1 LPTTREF
8 LYQPKSTLFG
18 RAVEDHDDR
27 QQHKKFS
34 SRLAR
39 AGFARLSSRAMSEL
53 LDIRDSPVAAASRWP
68 RRYTIAA
75 LFFFATVLC
84 YLDRVSISVA
94 IIPLAADEGYDSAA
108 QGLILSAFFWGYLWP
123 QLAGGWLADRFGGK
137 RVLAFGVAVW
147 SVATF
152 ITPGAAR
159 TSFTVLFAVRILLGL
174 GEGVN
179 FPAIHSLTARW
190 MPPRERARIL
200 ALNFSGMYLGTVV
213 ALIFS
218 PLIIAMFGWPA
229 LFYLSG
235 AVGVAWLAI
244 WSIKADDGPPDPRP
258 WSDRPTEE
266 RCDTA
271 REPAHHTAPTFSRPA
286 SIPWRA
292 IAREPAVWA
301 IALAHF
307 CSNFGFNI
315 LLLWLPTYLH
325 HAFGVTVRR
334 VGIYS
339 LVPWVVSFAVVNTGG
354 WVADAMLIRGVSVGL
369 TRKVMQSI
377 AFGVGA
383 LPLLAVPWA
392 GSPAAATA
400 LLTLS
405 AAASALG
412 MSAYGVNH
420 LDVGPEYAGVLM
432 GISNSI
438 ATVPGIVGVAIAGF
452 IVQATGSFGAVF
464 VLIAAVYA
472 IGLAGYVRWA
482 SGDRRL

>member
-1 LPTTREF
+1 
-8 LYQPKSTLFG
+8 
-18 RAVEDHDDR
+18 
-27 QQHKKFS
+27 
-34 SRLAR
+34 
-39 AGFARLSSRAMSEL
+39 MSEL
-53 LDIRDSPVAAASRWP
+53 LEIGDSPVAAATRWR

-75 LFFFATVLC
+75 LFFFGTVLC

-94 IIPLAADEGYDSAA
+94 IIPLSAEEGYDSAA

-123 QLAGGWLADRFGGK
+123 QLASGWLADRFGGK
-137 RVLAFGVAVW
+137 RVLALGVAVW

-159 TSFTVLFAVRILLGL
+159 MSFTVLFAVRILLGL

-190 MPPRERARIL
+190 MPARERARTL

-213 ALIFS
+213 ALLLS
-218 PLIIAMFGWPA
+218 PLIIATFGWPA

-235 AVGVAWLAI
+235 AAGVVWIAI
-244 WSIKADDGPPDPRP
+244 WSVKAADGPPDPPP
-258 WSDRPTEE
+258 WAQGQTGERYDTGWSEPVLRAVPTSSHP
-266 RCDTA
+266 A
-271 REPAHHTAPTFSRPA
+271 R
-286 SIPWRA
+286 IPWRA
-292 IAREPAVWA
+292 IAHEPAVWA

-325 HAFGVTVRR
+325 HAFGVTVSR

-339 LVPWVVSFAVVNTGG
+339 LVPWVVSFAVVNVGG
-354 WVADAMLIRGVSVGL
+354 WGADAMLIRGVSVGL
-369 TRKVMQSI
+369 TRKLMQSI

-383 LPLLAVPWA
+383 LPLLVVPWA
-392 GSPAAATA
+392 SSPAAATT

-405 AAASALG
+405 AAASGLG
-412 MSAYGVNH
+412 LSAYGVNH

-438 ATVPGIVGVAIAGF
+438 ATIPGIVGVAIAGF
-452 IVQATGSFGAVF
+452 IVQATSSFSAVF
-464 VLIAAVYA
+464 LLIAAVYA
-472 IGLAGYVRWA
+472 IGLAGYLRWA

>member
-1 LPTTREF
+1 
-8 LYQPKSTLFG
+8 
-18 RAVEDHDDR
+18 
-27 QQHKKFS
+27 
-34 SRLAR
+34 
-39 AGFARLSSRAMSEL
+39 MSKL
-53 LDIRDSPVAAASRWP
+53 LEIHDSPVSATSRWP

-75 LFFFATVLC
+75 LFFFGTVLC
-84 YLDRVSISVA
+84 YLDRVSIAVA
-94 IIPLAADEGYDSAA
+94 IIPLATHEGYDSAA
-108 QGLILSAFFWGYLWP
+108 QGLILSAFFWGYLFP

-137 RVLAFGVAVW
+137 RVLGFGVAVW

-159 TSFTVLFAVRILLGL
+159 TSFTVLVAVRILLGL

-190 MPPRERARIL
+190 MPPRERARTL

-213 ALIFS
+213 ALILS

-235 AVGVAWLAI
+235 AAGVVWVAL
-244 WSIKADDGPPDPRP
+244 WSLKSADGPRDPLC
-258 WSDRPTEE
+258 WSVGQPGEGD
-266 RCDTA
+266 DTGCEA
-271 REPAHHTAPTFSRPA
+271 AHHAIPTLPA

-292 IAREPAVWA
+292 IACEPAVWA
-301 IALAHF
+301 IVLAHF

-325 HAFGVTVRR
+325 HAFGVTVSR

-339 LVPWVVSFAVVNTGG
+339 LVPWVASFAVVNMGG
-354 WVADAMLIRGVSVGL
+354 WVADAMLIRRASVGL
-369 TRKVMQSI
+369 TRKLMQSI

-392 GSPAAATA
+392 SSPAAATA

-405 AAASALG
+405 AAASGLG
-412 MSAYGVNH
+412 LSAYGVNH
-420 LDVGPEYAGVLM
+420 LDVGPECAGVLM

-438 ATVPGIVGVAIAGF
+438 ATIPGIVGVAIAGF
-452 IVQATGSFGAVF
+452 IVQATGSFSAVF
-464 VLIAAVYA
+464 FMIAAVYA
-472 IGLAGYVRWA
+472 IGLAGYARWA
-482 SGDRRL
+482 SGDRLL

>member
-1 LPTTREF
+1 
-8 LYQPKSTLFG
+8 
-18 RAVEDHDDR
+18 
-27 QQHKKFS
+27 
-34 SRLAR
+34 
-39 AGFARLSSRAMSEL
+39 MSEL
-53 LDIRDSPVAAASRWP
+53 LETRDSPVGAASQWP
-68 RRYTIAA
+68 QRYTIAA
-75 LFFFATVLC
+75 LFFCGTVLC

-94 IIPLAADEGYDSAA
+94 IIPLAADEGYDAAA

-137 RVLAFGVAVW
+137 RVLTFGVALW

-159 TSFTVLFAVRILLGL
+159 MSFSVLFAVRILLGL

-190 MPPRERARIL
+190 MPARERARTL

-218 PLIIAMFGWPA
+218 PLIIATLGWPA

-235 AVGVAWLAI
+235 ATGVVWVVL
-244 WSIKADDGPPDPRP
+244 WSSKAADGPPRPLP
-258 WSDRPTEE
+258 WSEGQTGKRYDLGCEPDHYRVPTSS
-266 RCDTA
+266 
-271 REPAHHTAPTFSRPA
+271 HPT
-286 SIPWRA
+286 SIPWRV

-325 HAFGVTVRR
+325 HAFGVTVSR

-354 WVADAMLIRGVSVGL
+354 WIADAMLIGGVGVGR
-369 TRKVMQSI
+369 TRKLMQSV
-377 AFGVGA
+377 AFGLGA

-392 GSPAAATA
+392 TGPGAATA

-412 MSAYGVNH
+412 LSAYGVNH

-438 ATVPGIVGVAIAGF
+438 ATIPGIVGVAIAGF
-452 IVQATGSFGAVF
+452 IVQATSSFSAVF
-464 VLIAAVYA
+464 ILIAAVYA

>member
-1 LPTTREF
+1 M
-8 LYQPKSTLFG
+8 
-18 RAVEDHDDR
+18 
-27 QQHKKFS
+27 
-34 SRLAR
+34 SRVLE
-39 AGFARLSSRAMSEL
+39 S
-53 LDIRDSPVAAASRWP
+53 RDSPVAAGSRWP
-68 RRYTIAA
+68 RRYTIAG
-75 LFFFATVLC
+75 LFFFGTVLC

-94 IIPLAADEGYDSAA
+94 IIPLAIEQGYDSAA

-137 RVLAFGVAVW
+137 RVLALGVVVW
-147 SVATF
+147 SLATF
-152 ITPGAAR
+152 VTPGAAR
-159 TSFTVLFAVRILLGL
+159 RSFTVLFAVRILLGL

-190 MPPRERARIL
+190 MPQRERARTL

-213 ALIFS
+213 AVILS
-218 PLIIAMFGWPA
+218 PWIIAAFGWPA

-235 AVGVAWLAI
+235 AAGGVWVVT
-244 WSIKADDGPPDPRP
+244 WSIKAADAPACPLPESQGQIGESYAVGFEPVPHTLPIYTPP
-258 WSDRPTEE
+258 T
-266 RCDTA
+266 
-271 REPAHHTAPTFSRPA
+271 
-286 SIPWRA
+286 SIPWLT

-301 IALAHF
+301 IVLAHF

-325 HAFGVTVRR
+325 HAFGVPVSR

-339 LVPWVVSFAVVNTGG
+339 LLPWVASFAAVNSGG
-354 WVADAMLIRGVSVGL
+354 WVADAMLMRRVSVGL

-377 AFGVGA
+377 AFGLGA
-383 LPLLAVPWA
+383 LPLLAMPWA
-392 GSPAAATA
+392 SSPAAATG

-405 AAASALG
+405 AAASGLG
-412 MSAYGVNH
+412 LSAYGVNH

-452 IVQATGSFGAVF
+452 IVQATNSFSAVF
-464 VLIAAVYA
+464 FLIAAVYA
-472 IGLAGYVRWA
+472 IGLAGYTTWA

>member
-1 LPTTREF
+1 
-8 LYQPKSTLFG
+8 
-18 RAVEDHDDR
+18 
-27 QQHKKFS
+27 
-34 SRLAR
+34 
-39 AGFARLSSRAMSEL
+39 MSEL
-53 LDIRDSPVAAASRWP
+53 LEIRDSPVTTASRWP

-75 LFFFATVLC
+75 LFFFGTVLC

-94 IIPLAADEGYDSAA
+94 IIPLAADQGYDSAA

-152 ITPGAAR
+152 VTPGAAR
-159 TSFTVLFAVRILLGL
+159 MSFTALFAVRILLGL

-179 FPAIHSLTARW
+179 FPVIHSLTARW
-190 MPPRERARIL
+190 MPPRERARTL

-218 PLIIAMFGWPA
+218 PLIIARFGWPA

-235 AVGVAWLAI
+235 AAGVVWVAI
-244 WSIKADDGPPDPRP
+244 WSSKAADGPANPLPRNEGQ
-258 WSDRPTEE
+258 TGE
-266 RCDTA
+266 RYDTGS
-271 REPAHHTAPTFSRPA
+271 EPAHHTVPSSSRPA
-286 SIPWRA
+286 CIPWRA
-292 IAREPAVWA
+292 IVREPGVWA
-301 IALAHF
+301 IVLAHF

-325 HAFGVTVRR
+325 HAFGVTVSR

-339 LVPWVVSFAVVNTGG
+339 LVPWVTSFAVVNTGG
-354 WVADAMLIRGVSVGL
+354 WVADAMLIRRVSVGF
-369 TRKVMQSI
+369 TRRLMQSI
-377 AFGVGA
+377 AFGLGA
-383 LPLLAVPWA
+383 LPLLTLPWA
-392 GSPAAATA
+392 SSPAAATA
-400 LLTLS
+400 LLTMS
-405 AAASALG
+405 AAASGLG
-412 MSAYGVNH
+412 QSAYGVNH

-438 ATVPGIVGVAIAGF
+438 ATIPGIVGVAIVGF
-452 IVQATGSFGAVF
+452 IVQATGSFSAVF

-482 SGDRRL
+482 RGDRRL

>member
-1 LPTTREF
+1 
-8 LYQPKSTLFG
+8 
-18 RAVEDHDDR
+18 
-27 QQHKKFS
+27 
-34 SRLAR
+34 
-39 AGFARLSSRAMSEL
+39 MSEL
-53 LDIRDSPVAAASRWP
+53 LEIGDSRVAAATHWR
-68 RRYTIAA
+68 RRYTIVA
-75 LFFFATVLC
+75 LFFFGTVLC

-94 IIPLAADEGYDSAA
+94 IIPLAAEEGYDSAA

-137 RVLAFGVAVW
+137 RVLALGVAVW

-159 TSFTVLFAVRILLGL
+159 MSFTVLFAVRILLGL

-190 MPPRERARIL
+190 MPQRERARTL

-213 ALIFS
+213 ALILS
-218 PLIIAMFGWPA
+218 PMIIATFGWPA

-235 AVGVAWLAI
+235 AAGVVWIAI
-244 WSIKADDGPPDPRP
+244 WSIKAADGPPHPPP
-258 WSDRPTEE
+258 WAEGQTGE
-266 RCDTA
+266 RYAA
-271 REPAHHTAPTFSRPA
+271 R
-286 SIPWRA
+286 IPWRA
-292 IAREPAVWA
+292 IAHEPAVWA

-325 HAFGVTVRR
+325 HAFGVTVSR

-339 LVPWVVSFAVVNTGG
+339 LVPWVASFAVVNMGG

-369 TRKVMQSI
+369 TRKLMQSI

-383 LPLLAVPWA
+383 LPLLVVPWA
-392 GSPAAATA
+392 SSPAAAIA

-405 AAASALG
+405 AAASGLG
-412 MSAYGVNH
+412 LSAYGVNH

-438 ATVPGIVGVAIAGF
+438 ATIPGIVGVAIAGF
-452 IVQATGSFGAVF
+452 IVQATSSFSAVF
-464 VLIAAVYA
+464 ILIAAVYA
-472 IGLAGYVRWA
+472 IGLAGYLRWA

>member
-1 LPTTREF
+1 
-8 LYQPKSTLFG
+8 
-18 RAVEDHDDR
+18 
-27 QQHKKFS
+27 
-34 SRLAR
+34 
-39 AGFARLSSRAMSEL
+39 MSEL
-53 LDIRDSPVAAASRWP
+53 LEIHDSPVAAASRWP

-75 LFFFATVLC
+75 LFFFGTVLC

-94 IIPLAADEGYDSAA
+94 IIPLAADAGYDAAA

-137 RVLAFGVAVW
+137 RVLASGVAVW
-147 SVATF
+147 SAATF

-159 TSFTVLFAVRILLGL
+159 ISFKALFAVRILLGL

-190 MPPRERARIL
+190 MPPRERARTL
-200 ALNFSGMYLGTVV
+200 ALNFSGMYLGTIV

-218 PLIIAMFGWPA
+218 PLIIAKFGWQA

-235 AVGVAWLAI
+235 AAGVVWVAT
-244 WSIKADDGPPDPRP
+244 WSIKAADGPPDLLPR
-258 WSDRPTEE
+258 TEE
-266 RCDTA
+266 QTAEDDTGCD
-271 REPAHHTAPTFSRPA
+271 PAHHHTVPSSSRPA
-286 SIPWRA
+286 SIPWLA
-292 IAREPAVWA
+292 IAGEPAVWA
-301 IALAHF
+301 ISLAHF

-325 HAFGVTVRR
+325 HTFGVTVSR

-339 LVPWVVSFAVVNTGG
+339 LVPWAASFAVVNTGG
-354 WVADAMLIRGVSVGL
+354 WVADAMLVRRVSVGL

-377 AFGVGA
+377 AFGLGA
-383 LPLLAVPWA
+383 LPLLAVPRA
-392 GSPAAATA
+392 SSPAAATA

-405 AAASALG
+405 AAASGLG
-412 MSAYGVNH
+412 QSAYGVNH

-438 ATVPGIVGVAIAGF
+438 ATIPGIVGVAIAGF
-452 IVQATGSFGAVF
+452 IVQATGSFSAVF

-472 IGLAGYVRWA
+472 IGLAGYARWA

>member
-1 LPTTREF
+1 MA
-8 LYQPKSTLFG
+8 Q
-18 RAVEDHDDR
+18 AV
-27 QQHKKFS
+27 
-34 SRLAR
+34 
-39 AGFARLSSRAMSEL
+39 FARLSSRAMSEL
-53 LDIRDSPVAAASRWP
+53 LEIPDSPVATASQWP

-94 IIPLAADEGYDSAA
+94 IIPLAADYGYDSAA

-137 RVLAFGVAVW
+137 RVLAFGVALW

-159 TSFTVLFAVRILLGL
+159 TSFTMLFAVRILLGL

-190 MPPRERARIL
+190 MPAHERARTL

-218 PLIIAMFGWPA
+218 PLIIARFGWPA

-235 AVGVAWLAI
+235 AAGVVWVALWA
-244 WSIKADDGPPDPRP
+244 SKAADGPPDLPP
-258 WSDRPTEE
+258 WPEAQTGARYETGCKPARHTIPTSARRPT
-266 RCDTA
+266 
-271 REPAHHTAPTFSRPA
+271 
-286 SIPWRA
+286 SIPWRV

-301 IALAHF
+301 ISLAHF

-325 HAFGVTVRR
+325 HTFGVTLSR

-339 LVPWVVSFAVVNTGG
+339 LVPWLASFAVVNTGG
-354 WVADAMLIRGVSVGL
+354 WVADALLIGGANVGL
-369 TRKVMQSI
+369 TRKLVQSL
-377 AFGVGA
+377 AFGLGA

-392 GSPAAATA
+392 TSPAAATA

-438 ATVPGIVGVAIAGF
+438 ATIPGIVGVAIAGF
-452 IVQATGSFGAVF
+452 IVQATGSFSAVF

-472 IGLAGYVRWA
+472 IGLCGYVRWA

>member
-1 LPTTREF
+1 MPEVLEIRE
-8 LYQPKSTLFG
+8 
-18 RAVEDHDDR
+18 A
-27 QQHKKFS
+27 
-34 SRLAR
+34 
-39 AGFARLSSRAMSEL
+39 
-53 LDIRDSPVAAASRWP
+53 PVAAAARWP

-75 LFFFATVLC
+75 LFFFGTVLC

-94 IIPLAADEGYDSAA
+94 IIPLAADEGYDSAS

-147 SVATF
+147 SLATF
-152 ITPGAAR
+152 ITPSAAR
-159 TSFTVLFAVRILLGL
+159 MSFTVLFGVRILLGL

-190 MPPRERARIL
+190 MPPRERARAL
-200 ALNFSGMYLGTVV
+200 TLNFSGMYLGTVV
-213 ALIFS
+213 ALILS
-218 PLIIAMFGWPA
+218 PLIIAAFGWPA

-235 AVGVAWLAI
+235 AGGVVWVVT
-244 WSIKADDGPPDPRP
+244 WSIKAADRPVYPLP
-258 WSDRPTEE
+258 WSERKTEE
-266 RCDTA
+266 KYDA
-271 REPAHHTAPTFSRPA
+271 GFEPVHQTVPTSSHPT

-315 LLLWLPTYLH
+315 LLLWLPSYLH

-339 LVPWVVSFAVVNTGG
+339 LVPWVASFAVVNAGG
-354 WVADAMLIRGVSVGL
+354 WVVDALLIRRVSVGL
-369 TRKVMQSI
+369 TRKLMQSI
-377 AFGVGA
+377 AFGLGA

-392 GSPAAATA
+392 SSPAAATA

-405 AAASALG
+405 AAASGLG
-412 MSAYGVNH
+412 LSAYGVNH

-438 ATVPGIVGVAIAGF
+438 ATIPGIVGVAITGF
-452 IVQATGSFGAVF
+452 IVQATNSFSAVF
-464 VLIAAVYA
+464 FLIAAVYA
-472 IGLAGYVRWA
+472 IGLAGYITWA

>member
-1 LPTTREF
+1 
-8 LYQPKSTLFG
+8 
-18 RAVEDHDDR
+18 
-27 QQHKKFS
+27 
-34 SRLAR
+34 
-39 AGFARLSSRAMSEL
+39 MSEL
-53 LDIRDSPVAAASRWP
+53 LEIHDSPVAAASRWP

-75 LFFFATVLC
+75 LFFFGTVLC

-94 IIPLAADEGYDSAA
+94 IIPLAADEGYASAA

-137 RVLAFGVAVW
+137 RVLASGVAVW
-147 SVATF
+147 SAATF

-159 TSFTVLFAVRILLGL
+159 ISFTALFAVRILLGL

-190 MPPRERARIL
+190 MPPRERARTL
-200 ALNFSGMYLGTVV
+200 ALNFSGMYLGTIV

-218 PLIIAMFGWPA
+218 PLIIAKFGWPA

-235 AVGVAWLAI
+235 AAGVVWVAT
-244 WSIKADDGPPDPRP
+244 WSIKAADGPPDLLPR
-258 WSDRPTEE
+258 TEE
-266 RCDTA
+266 QTAEDDTGCD
-271 REPAHHTAPTFSRPA
+271 PAHHHTVPSSSRPA
-286 SIPWRA
+286 SIPWLA
-292 IAREPAVWA
+292 IAGEPAVWA
-301 IALAHF
+301 ISLAHF

-325 HAFGVTVRR
+325 HTFGVTVSR

-339 LVPWVVSFAVVNTGG
+339 LVPWAASFAVVNTGG
-354 WVADAMLIRGVSVGL
+354 WVADAMLVCRVSVGL

-377 AFGVGA
+377 AFGLGA
-383 LPLLAVPWA
+383 LPLLAVPRA
-392 GSPAAATA
+392 SSPAAATA

-405 AAASALG
+405 AAASGLG
-412 MSAYGVNH
+412 QSAYGVNH

-438 ATVPGIVGVAIAGF
+438 ATIPGIVGVAIAGF
-452 IVQATGSFGAVF
+452 IVQATGSFSAVF

-472 IGLAGYVRWA
+472 IGLSGYARWA

>member
-1 LPTTREF
+1 MEIL
-8 LYQPKSTLFG
+8 
-18 RAVEDHDDR
+18 D
-27 QQHKKFS
+27 
-34 SRLAR
+34 SR
-39 AGFARLSSRAMSEL
+39 
-53 LDIRDSPVAAASRWP
+53 VAAASHWP

-75 LFFFATVLC
+75 LFFFGTVLC

-94 IIPLAADEGYDSAA
+94 IIPLAAEEGYDSAA

-123 QLAGGWLADRFGGK
+123 QLLGGWLADRFGGK
-137 RVLAFGVAVW
+137 RVLAFGVVLW

-159 TSFTVLFAVRILLGL
+159 MSFTALFAVRILLGL

-190 MPPRERARIL
+190 MPGRERTRTL

-218 PLIIAMFGWPA
+218 PLIIATFGWPA

-235 AVGVAWLAI
+235 AAGAVWVAL
-244 WSIKADDGPPDPRP
+244 WSSKAADGPPDPLP
-258 WSDRPTEE
+258 WSGTQ
-266 RCDTA
+266 TGA
-271 REPAHHTAPTFSRPA
+271 RDEPGCKPAPHTLRTSPRPA

-325 HAFGVTVRR
+325 HAFGVTVSR

-339 LVPWVVSFAVVNTGG
+339 LVPWLASFAVVNTGG
-354 WVADAMLIRGVSVGL
+354 WVADALLIRRVRVGL
-369 TRKVMQSI
+369 TRKLMQSL
-377 AFGVGA
+377 AFGLGA

-392 GSPAAATA
+392 TSPAAATA

-405 AAASALG
+405 AASSALG
-412 MSAYGVNH
+412 LSAYGVNH

-438 ATVPGIVGVAIAGF
+438 ATIPGIVGVAIAGF
-452 IVQATGSFGAVF
+452 IVQATGSFSAVF

>member
-1 LPTTREF
+1 
-8 LYQPKSTLFG
+8 
-18 RAVEDHDDR
+18 
-27 QQHKKFS
+27 
-34 SRLAR
+34 
-39 AGFARLSSRAMSEL
+39 MSEL
-53 LDIRDSPVAAASRWP
+53 REILDSPVAAASRWQ

-75 LFFFATVLC
+75 LFFFGTVLC

-94 IIPLAADEGYDSAA
+94 IIPLAADQGYTSAA

-137 RVLAFGVAVW
+137 RVLGFGVAVW
-147 SVATF
+147 SVATVF
-152 ITPGAAR
+152 TPGAAR

-174 GEGVN
+174 GEGVH

-190 MPPRERARIL
+190 MPPRERARTL

-213 ALIFS
+213 ALILS
-218 PLIIAMFGWPA
+218 PLIIARFGWPA

-235 AVGVAWLAI
+235 AAGVVWVAI
-244 WSIKADDGPPDPRP
+244 WSLKAADGPRDPLS
-258 WSDRPTEE
+258 WSEGQAGLGDDPG
-266 RCDTA
+266 C
-271 REPAHHTAPTFSRPA
+271 EPAHHAISTLPA

-292 IAREPAVWA
+292 IAHEPAVWA
-301 IALAHF
+301 IVLAHF
-307 CSNFGFNI
+307 CNNFGFNI

-325 HAFGVTVRR
+325 HAFGVTVSR

-339 LVPWVVSFAVVNTGG
+339 LVPWVASFAVVNLGG
-354 WVADAMLIRGVSVGL
+354 WVADAMLIRAVHVGL
-369 TRKVMQSI
+369 TRKLMQSI

-383 LPLLAVPWA
+383 VPLLAVPWA
-392 GSPAAATA
+392 TGPAAATA

-405 AAASALG
+405 AAASGLG
-412 MSAYGVNH
+412 LSAYGVNH

-438 ATVPGIVGVAIAGF
+438 ATIPGIVGVAVAGF
-452 IVQATGSFGAVF
+452 IVQATGSFSAVF
-464 VLIAAVYA
+464 VMIAAVYA
-472 IGLAGYVRWA
+472 IGLAGYARWA

>member
-1 LPTTREF
+1 
-8 LYQPKSTLFG
+8 
-18 RAVEDHDDR
+18 
-27 QQHKKFS
+27 
-34 SRLAR
+34 
-39 AGFARLSSRAMSEL
+39 MSEL
-53 LDIRDSPVAAASRWP
+53 LEIGDSRAVAASRWP

-75 LFFFATVLC
+75 LFFFGTVLC

-123 QLAGGWLADRFGGK
+123 QLAGGWFADRFGGK
-137 RVLAFGVAVW
+137 RVLGFGVAVW
-147 SVATF
+147 SIATF

-179 FPAIHSLTARW
+179 FPAIRSLTARW
-190 MPPRERARIL
+190 MPPRERARTR

-213 ALIFS
+213 ALSLS

-235 AVGVAWLAI
+235 AAGVI
-244 WSIKADDGPPDPRP
+244 WVALWSLKAADGPRDP
-258 WSDRPTEE
+258 WSEGQIACEPVHHAIPTL
-266 RCDTA
+266 
-271 REPAHHTAPTFSRPA
+271 PAN
-286 SIPWRA
+286 IPWRP

-301 IALAHF
+301 IVLAHF

-325 HAFGVTVRR
+325 HAFGVTVSR

-339 LVPWVVSFAVVNTGG
+339 LVPWLASFAAVNMGG
-354 WVADAMLIRGVSVGL
+354 WVADAMLIRRVSVGL
-369 TRKVMQSI
+369 TRKLMQSV

-383 LPLLAVPWA
+383 VPLLAVPWA
-392 GSPAAATA
+392 SSPAAATA

-405 AAASALG
+405 AAASGLG
-412 MSAYGVNH
+412 LSAYGVNH

-438 ATVPGIVGVAIAGF
+438 ATIPGIVGVAIAGF
-452 IVQATGSFGAVF
+452 IVQATGSFSAVF
-464 VLIAAVYA
+464 VMIAAVYA
-472 IGLAGYVRWA
+472 IGLAGYARWA

>member
-1 LPTTREF
+1 M
-8 LYQPKSTLFG
+8 
-18 RAVEDHDDR
+18 
-27 QQHKKFS
+27 
-34 SRLAR
+34 LA
-39 AGFARLSSRAMSEL
+39 L
-53 LDIRDSPVAAASRWP
+53 
-68 RRYTIAA
+68 
-75 LFFFATVLC
+75 
-84 YLDRVSISVA
+84 
-94 IIPLAADEGYDSAA
+94 
-108 QGLILSAFFWGYLWP
+108 
-123 QLAGGWLADRFGGK
+123 
-137 RVLAFGVAVW
+137 GVAVW

-159 TSFTVLFAVRILLGL
+159 MSFTMLFAVRILLGL

-190 MPPRERARIL
+190 MPQRERARTL

-213 ALIFS
+213 ALILS
-218 PLIIAMFGWPA
+218 PLIIARFGWPA

-235 AVGVAWLAI
+235 AAGVVWVAI
-244 WSIKADDGPPDPRP
+244 WSIKAADGPPDPLP
-258 WSDRPTEE
+258 WSEGRTGE
-266 RCDTA
+266 RHDGGC
-271 REPAHHTAPTFSRPA
+271 EPVRHTVSTSSHPA

-325 HAFGVTVRR
+325 HAFGVTVSR

-339 LVPWVVSFAVVNTGG
+339 LVPWVASFAVVNAGG
-354 WVADAMLIRGVSVGL
+354 WVADAMLVRKLSVGR
-369 TRKVMQSI
+369 TRKLLQSI
-377 AFGVGA
+377 AFGAGA

-405 AAASALG
+405 ATASGLG
-412 MSAYGVNH
+412 LSAYGVNH

-438 ATVPGIVGVAIAGF
+438 ATIPGIVGVAIAGF
-452 IVQATGSFGAVF
+452 IVQATSSFSAVF
-464 VLIAAVYA
+464 VLIAAVYT
-472 IGLAGYVRWA
+472 IGLAGYVKWA

>member
-1 LPTTREF
+1 
-8 LYQPKSTLFG
+8 
-18 RAVEDHDDR
+18 
-27 QQHKKFS
+27 
-34 SRLAR
+34 
-39 AGFARLSSRAMSEL
+39 M
-53 LDIRDSPVAAASRWP
+53 
-68 RRYTIAA
+68 
-75 LFFFATVLC
+75 
-84 YLDRVSISVA
+84 
-94 IIPLAADEGYDSAA
+94 
-108 QGLILSAFFWGYLWP
+108 
-123 QLAGGWLADRFGGK
+123 
-137 RVLAFGVAVW
+137 
-147 SVATF
+147 
-152 ITPGAAR
+152 
-159 TSFTVLFAVRILLGL
+159 SFTVLFAVRILLGL

-190 MPPRERARIL
+190 MPGRERARTL

-218 PLIIAMFGWPA
+218 PLIIATFGWPA

-235 AVGVAWLAI
+235 AAGVVWVAL
-244 WSIKADDGPPDPRP
+244 WSSKAADGPPDPLP
-258 WSDRPTEE
+258 WSEVQTG
-266 RCDTA
+266 A
-271 REPAHHTAPTFSRPA
+271 RYESGCEPARHTLRTFSRPA

-292 IAREPAVWA
+292 IVREPAVWA

-325 HAFGVTVRR
+325 HAFGVTVSR

-339 LVPWVVSFAVVNTGG
+339 LVPWLASFAVVNTGG
-354 WVADAMLIRGVSVGL
+354 WIADALLIRRASVGL
-369 TRKVMQSI
+369 TRRLMQSL
-377 AFGVGA
+377 AFGLGA

-392 GSPAAATA
+392 TSPAAATA

-405 AAASALG
+405 AASSALG
-412 MSAYGVNH
+412 LSAYGVNH

-438 ATVPGIVGVAIAGF
+438 ATIPGIVGVAIAGF
-452 IVQATGSFGAVF
+452 IVQATGSFSAVF

>member
-1 LPTTREF
+1 MSDLRE
-8 LYQPKSTLFG
+8 
-18 RAVEDHDDR
+18 
-27 QQHKKFS
+27 
-34 SRLAR
+34 
-39 AGFARLSSRAMSEL
+39 
-53 LDIRDSPVAAASRWP
+53 IRDWPVAAAWRLP

-75 LFFFATVLC
+75 LFFLGTVLC

-108 QGLILSAFFWGYLWP
+108 QGLLLSAFFWGYLWP

-137 RVLAFGVAVW
+137 RVLGFGVAVW

-159 TSFTVLFAVRILLGL
+159 TSFTMLFAVRILLGL

-190 MPPRERARIL
+190 MPPCERARTL

-213 ALIFS
+213 AVLLS
-218 PLIIAMFGWPA
+218 PLIIARFGWPA

-235 AVGVAWLAI
+235 AAGMVWVAV
-244 WSIKADDGPPDPRP
+244 WSFKAADGPRDPLSR
-258 WSDRPTEE
+258 SEGQ
-266 RCDTA
+266 TA
-271 REPAHHTAPTFSRPA
+271 DGYDPGYEPAHHAIPILPA

-292 IAREPAVWA
+292 ITRAPAVWA
-301 IALAHF
+301 IVLAHF

-325 HAFGVTVRR
+325 HTFGVTVSR
-334 VGIYS
+334 VGIFS
-339 LVPWVVSFAVVNTGG
+339 LVPWVASFAVVNLGG
-354 WVADAMLIRGVSVGL
+354 WIADAMLIRRVSVGL
-369 TRKVMQSI
+369 TRKLMQSI

-383 LPLLAVPWA
+383 VPLLGVPWA
-392 GSPAAATA
+392 RSPAAATA

-405 AAASALG
+405 AAASGLG
-412 MSAYGVNH
+412 LSAYGVNH
-420 LDVGPEYAGVLM
+420 LDVGPQYAGVLM

-438 ATVPGIVGVAIAGF
+438 ATIPGIVGVAIAGF
-452 IVQATGSFGAVF
+452 IVQATGSFSAVF
-464 VLIAAVYA
+464 VMIAAVYA
-472 IGLAGYVRWA
+472 IGLAGYARWA